1 MFEHPGKAVLVAGS
15 GIAWVLLAMTV
26 VPAVNAASAVG
37 GHLTCTTTAA
47 EAQNAEGLRPLACSF
62 QQSNGKTARF
72 DGAIDRSGVDSNDTT
87 DPAKRVFDWVVH
99 GPPGLD
105 ADDLTGVFVRRNPPA
120 ASIQPGFEN
129 ALVDSNGAIALVPAS
144 GKEQV
149 PGNPAVTVLQLS
161 LKAIA
166 V

>member
-1 MFEHPGKAVLVAGS
+1 MFEHPSKAVFLAGS
-15 GIAWVLLAMTV
+15 GIAWVLLAMTL
-26 VPAVNAASAVG
+26 VPEADGASAVG
-37 GHLTCTTTAA
+37 GHLTCTTTVV
-47 EAQNAEGLRPLACSF
+47 ESQNAEGFRPLSCSF
-62 QQSNGKTARF
+62 QQSDGKTARF
-72 DGAIDRSGVDSNDTT
+72 DGAIERSGPEGNDAA
-87 DPAKRVFDWVVH
+87 DVAKRVFVWVVH

-129 ALVDSNGAIALVPAS
+129 ALVDTSGAIALVPAS

>member
-1 MFEHPGKAVLVAGS
+1 MFEQPTKALLAARS
-15 GIAWVLLAMTV
+15 AIAWVLLATTL
-26 VPAVNAASAVG
+26 VPSANAASAVG
-37 GHLTCTTTAA
+37 GHLTCTTTAV
-47 EAQNAEGLRPLACSF
+47 EAQNAEGFRPLTCSF
-62 QQSNGKTARF
+62 QQANGKTARF
-72 DGAIDRSGVDSNDTT
+72 DGAIERSGADSNDTT
-87 DPAKRVFDWVVH
+87 DVAKRVFVWVVH

-105 ADDLTGVFVRRNPPA
+105 ADDLTGIFVRRNPPA